1 MIFAGGV
8 GPDVLRFAERQ
19 TKGRLAVHTPAG
31 RVRRV
36 EFRHSQRLDRRFVGP
51 RQVRHRRAGKTGA
64 GARAEDFRRTQQLCR
79 LAGLAGGGGMPAQ
92 QTQQDVL
99 GDPVVDL
106 PRDPKRLGKPRFRG
120 RDVARHHRHL
130 TQIHDH
136 GLEVV
141 EITGVPA
148 QPRAGSAQMTWS
160 CAGGS

>member
-79 LAGLAGGGGMPAQ
+79 LAGWPEVAACQLSRLSRTYWVIRSSICRAIRSASTNLGFDAAASPAIIA
-92 QTQQDVL
+92 TW
-99 GDPVVDL
+99 
-106 PRDPKRLGKPRFRG
+106 PRYMSMVWR
-120 RDVARHHRHL
+120 
-130 TQIHDH
+130 
-136 GLEVV
+136 
-141 EITGVPA
+141 
-148 QPRAGSAQMTWS
+148 
-160 CAGGS
+160 